1 MGNFPF
7 YTGVKIP
14 WNTGSGSGART
25 KLGQGGN
32 NRKKEQ
38 EMKAVKPD
46 MTGIKDDIHDDYRP
60 NIHYTYKSVK
70 VMMITDLSMIS

>member
-1 MGNFPF
+1 MGYIPF

-25 KLGQGGN
+25 RQGQGGN

-38 EMKAVKPD
+38 EMKAAKPD
-46 MTGIKDDIHDDYRP
+46 MTGIKGLFMI
-60 NIHYTYKSVK
+60 NSW
-70 VMMITDLSMIS
+70 MIT